1 MKKLFGFM
9 TCLAVLLAG
18 VMFTGCDEVEDELAG
33 PENTWCE
40 LPVYIT
46 ASEANGDQPD
56 MYLDVIYVP
65 AQVSGT
71 SGSSNLKTSI
81 TLEPGI
87 TVVASAK
94 VDIESLG
101 MTAGSYTIKTFPLN
115 ATANDST
122 DNDSYTFAGT
132 KAKWTAIYWAK
143 KDLRNTTTQTVLPKA
158 PAAITNSSSYAE
170 LTNLSSFNW
179 KALLASY
186 LLN

>member
-40 LPVYIT
+40 IPVSYG
-46 ASEANGDQPD
+46 ASTEPNL
-56 MYLDVIYVP
+56 YLDVIYVP

-71 SGSSNLKTSI
+71 SGSSHLKTSI

-94 VDIESLG
+94 VAIESLG

-115 ATANDST
+115 ATESNST

-143 KDLRNTTTQTVLPKA
+143 KDLRNTSTQTVLTNA
-158 PAAITNSSSYAE
+158 PGAITNSSTYAE
-170 LTNLSSFNW
+170 LTDLSNFNW